1 MDDGEIDSKP
11 SNLTEVLDH
20 HTVALENML
29 YAMTFTDD
37 TPSSSVHLFQSVF
50 YCGKVIGD
58 SPVVFFKEQFVYG
71 HSVIVWSR
79 HFCNKFFEL
88 IVAIFPKC
96 RSRFSFLKSS

>member
-1 MDDGEIDSKP
+1 MPARRKAEINREKWSSEWMMVKSTVNL

-20 HTVALENML
+20 HIVALENML

-50 YCGKVIGD
+50 CCGKVTGD

-79 HFCNKFFEL
+79 HFC
-88 IVAIFPKC
+88 IT
-96 RSRFSFLKSS
+96 FLN